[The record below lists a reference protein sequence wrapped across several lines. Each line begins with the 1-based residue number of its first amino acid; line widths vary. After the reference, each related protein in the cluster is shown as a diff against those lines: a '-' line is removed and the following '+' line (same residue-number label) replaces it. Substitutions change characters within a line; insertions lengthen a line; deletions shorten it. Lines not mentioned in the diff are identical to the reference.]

1 MNQQN
6 YFDRVREELAIYG
19 ANEVDI
25 AHLLAVIIGKRT
37 VAPETCQKLAS
48 KALPEL
54 ASMSVEQL
62 SEIVTERAAERI
74 HAAFELGR
82 RLFRSERQTRTIIK
96 SPGDVMDF
104 LEPELRFK
112 KQEHFVVILLDA
124 KNQVIF
130 KKTVF
135 IGSLN
140 ACLVHPREI
149 FRLALLKSAAAIIV
163 AHNHPSG
170 DPTPSGEDVRVTDR
184 LTEVG
189 KQIGIDVLDHL
200 IIGDGRYYSFKE
212 QGRI

>member
-1 MNQQN
+1 
-6 YFDRVREELAIYG
+6 
-19 ANEVDI
+19 
-25 AHLLAVIIGKRT
+25 
-37 VAPETCQKLAS
+37 
-48 KALPEL
+48 
-54 ASMSVEQL
+54 
-62 SEIVTERAAERI
+62 
-74 HAAFELGR
+74 
-82 RLFRSERQTRTIIK
+82 
-96 SPGDVMDF
+96 MDF